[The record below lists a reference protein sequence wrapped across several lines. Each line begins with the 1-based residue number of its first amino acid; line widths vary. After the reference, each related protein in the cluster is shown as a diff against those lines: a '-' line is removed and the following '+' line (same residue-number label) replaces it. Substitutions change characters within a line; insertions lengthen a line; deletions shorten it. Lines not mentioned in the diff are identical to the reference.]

1 MPTKGRA
8 TDRAMAGEGTIA
20 VGSDHAGLP
29 LKQEMVAFLGE
40 LGRTFEDFGTHE
52 TSSVDYP
59 DYAQRVSRAVLD
71 GKHRFG
77 ILLCGTGVGISI
89 AANRHPGIR
98 AVVCSEPYSAA
109 MARRHNDANVL
120 CMGARVV
127 GPGLARDILEAFLA
141 MDFEGGRHQK
151 RVEKIELNAR

>member
-8 TDRAMAGEGTIA
+8 TEQAMAGTGTIVVA
-20 VGSDHAGLP
+20 SDHAGLP
-29 LKQEMVAFLGE
+29 LKTEIVAILGE
-40 LGRTFEDFGTHE
+40 LGRTFEDLGTHE
-52 TSSVDYP
+52 TTSVDYP
-59 DYAQRVSRAVLD
+59 DYAQRVAKAVLE
-71 GKHRFG
+71 GRARFG

-141 MDFEGGRHQK
+141 MDFEGGRHAK
-151 RVEKIELNAR
+151 RVEKIELSAR